1 MVGSRF
7 GLLLTLFT
15 TSAAAWQTY
24 VVEHTD
30 GQDDASVLTAAL
42 ATGNFSANTTIL
54 FEKGKTYNIFTPIK
68 FPVLNNVEVAIEGN
82 LTYPDDMATIQS
94 VLSFCESL
102 VQVLLCHRHRRV
114 FRESIRNPHALAFPH
129 CKLATKEFP
138 RFMVRPYVRTYIAM
152 TF

>member
-7 GLLLTLFT
+7 RLLLALFT

-30 GQDDASVLTAAL
+30 GQDDALVLTAAL

-54 FEKGKTYNIFTPIK
+54 FEKGKTYNIFAPIK

-82 LTYPDDMATIQS
+82 LTYPDDIATIQG
-94 VLSFCESL
+94 VLSAASL
-102 VQVLLCHRHRRV
+102 WYK
-114 FRESIRNPHALAFPH
+114 SYS
-129 CKLATKEFP
+129 ATGI
-138 RFMVRPYVRTYIAM
+138 VGSSVSPYEIPM
-152 TF
+152 P